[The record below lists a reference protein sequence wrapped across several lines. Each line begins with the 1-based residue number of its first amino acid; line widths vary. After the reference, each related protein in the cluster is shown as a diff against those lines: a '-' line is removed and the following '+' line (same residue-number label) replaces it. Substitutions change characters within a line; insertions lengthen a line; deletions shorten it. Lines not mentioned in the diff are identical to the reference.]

1 MPPQDRNNM
10 RIEGQV
16 KCVVVLWVWDM
27 LLTVDK
33 HTIIEVGHIYSET
46 PKDGAGGGIKITNLH
61 IY

>member
-1 MPPQDRNNM
+1 M